1 MTPKLSIVELRGVLQ
16 SLTQKLSYREI
27 QKRHGVSKT
36 TVGRIVS
43 RSLDSGLNYSQL
55 LALSDQECLDAIYP
69 PAPKRFIEP
78 DWFEVHKLLGRP
90 KITLQR
96 LFSDYERTTPP
107 GVCYTYASFCR
118 RYNEWK
124 LENGIKASVSGNN
137 EYAPGE
143 RMEID
148 FVGDD
153 IEWVDSL
160 GEINKARLFVASLP
174 YSNLFFTE
182 AFEDETQNSW
192 ISGIADALEYFGGV
206 PQVLVMDNAK
216 ALVKRTD
223 WREGEIQPAIKSL
236 CCYYN
241 MQPWACKPVTPKQ
254 KNRVEAAVGD
264 IERWIIAEMSL
275 KQLPLA
281 FDLNDLNR
289 QIRYCLDA
297 INNQPFRGRGLIGS
311 RRSRFLEEEF
321 PHLAS
326 LPNEPYEHGDWR
338 ILVADKAHCIRINSD
353 AGHRY
358 SVPADYTHK
367 QVSVRICRNKIEIYD
382 PNTLVFLGVHE
393 RFTNARGNKTHILE
407 EHLTASEKNY
417 RRSKDEWIELF
428 TRKGL
433 EPALASEF
441 VIALWSGSGN
451 FSSGRVCNAV
461 RGLFKD
467 FAPHIITNAI
477 SAALEMRR
485 LSYRQI
491 KTLCERYEYTSRT
504 HQDLWSSPKDDYQ
517 TTLHE
522 NIRNNYK

>member
-1 MTPKLSIVELRGVLQ
+1 MLV
-16 SLTQKLSYREI
+16 
-27 QKRHGVSKT
+27 
-36 TVGRIVS
+36 
-43 RSLDSGLNYSQL
+43 
-55 LALSDQECLDAIYP
+55 
-69 PAPKRFIEP
+69 
-78 DWFEVHKLLGRP
+78 RP

-96 LFSDYERTTPP
+96 LFSDYDRTTPP

-143 RMEID
+143 CMEID

-153 IEWVDSL
+153 IEWVYSL

-174 YSNLFFTE
+174 YSNLFFSE

-192 ISGIADALEYFGGV
+192 ISGIVDALEYFGGV

-236 CCYYN
+236 CSYCN
-241 MQPWACKPVTPKQ
+241 MQPRACKPVTPKQ

-289 QIRYCLDA
+289 QIRSRLDA

-311 RRSRFLEEEF
+311 RRSRFLEEEL

-353 AGHRY
+353 
-358 SVPADYTHK
+358 
-367 QVSVRICRNKIEIYD
+367 
-382 PNTLVFLGVHE
+382 
-393 RFTNARGNKTHILE
+393 
-407 EHLTASEKNY
+407 TA
-417 RRSKDEWIELF
+417 
-428 TRKGL
+428 
-433 EPALASEF
+433 
-441 VIALWSGSGN
+441 
-451 FSSGRVCNAV
+451 
-461 RGLFKD
+461 
-467 FAPHIITNAI
+467 
-477 SAALEMRR
+477 
-485 LSYRQI
+485 YRQTI
-491 KTLCERYEYTSRT
+491 PINRFLFVFVATK
-504 HQDLWSSPKDDYQ
+504 
-517 TTLHE
+517 
-522 NIRNNYK
+522 

>member
-1 MTPKLSIVELRGVLQ
+1 MLK
-16 SLTQKLSYREI
+16 
-27 QKRHGVSKT
+27 VSK
-36 TVGRIVS
+36 
-43 RSLDSGLNYSQL
+43 NW
-55 LALSDQECLDAIYP
+55 IY
-69 PAPKRFIEP
+69 
-78 DWFEVHKLLGRP
+78 
-90 KITLQR
+90 T
-96 LFSDYERTTPP
+96 
-107 GVCYTYASFCR
+107 
-118 RYNEWK
+118 N
-124 LENGIKASVSGNN
+124 
-137 EYAPGE
+137 
-143 RMEID
+143 
-148 FVGDD
+148 
-153 IEWVDSL
+153 
-160 GEINKARLFVASLP
+160 
-174 YSNLFFTE
+174 FFTVS
-182 AFEDETQNSW
+182 N
-192 ISGIADALEYFGGV
+192 
-206 PQVLVMDNAK
+206 
-216 ALVKRTD
+216 
-223 WREGEIQPAIKSL
+223 
-236 CCYYN
+236 
-241 MQPWACKPVTPKQ
+241 PWACKPVTPKQ

-289 QIRYCLDA
+289 QIRYRLDA

-382 PNTLVFLGVHE
+382 PNTLVLLGVHE